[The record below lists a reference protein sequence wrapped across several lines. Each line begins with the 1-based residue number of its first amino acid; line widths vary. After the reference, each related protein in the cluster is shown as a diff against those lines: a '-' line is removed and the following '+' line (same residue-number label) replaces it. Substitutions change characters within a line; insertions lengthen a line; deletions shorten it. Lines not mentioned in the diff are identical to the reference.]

1 MQYSGPPYGK
11 HRYLTQGEASR
22 FVTRGWQVQEATLF
36 AGRRFTRLMYFTCD
50 HPAKFPPEVTE
61 TLTAL
66 ENRTVSDRADPE
78 ATTDGAARSPLL
90 RSRLGEARYPVP
102 ELAVPVHGVLSRQ
115 DPVILVRVVH
125 QSRLDAVA
133 L

>member
-36 AGRRFTRLMYFTCD
+36 AGRRFKRLMYFTCD
-50 HPAKFPPEVTE
+50 HPEKFPPEVTE
-61 TLTAL
+61 ALTAF
-66 ENRTVSDRADPE
+66 ENRTVSDRAVIE
-78 ATTDGAARSPLL
+78 AATDRVAHGPLL
-90 RSRLGEARYPVP
+90 RSRLGEARYPAP
-102 ELAVPVHGVLSRQ
+102 EFPVPVHGVLSRQ